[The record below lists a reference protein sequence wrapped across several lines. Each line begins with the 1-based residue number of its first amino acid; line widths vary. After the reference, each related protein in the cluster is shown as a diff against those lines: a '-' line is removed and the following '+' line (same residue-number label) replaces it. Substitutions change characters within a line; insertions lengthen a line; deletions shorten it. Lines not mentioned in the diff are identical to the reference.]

1 MKATRISLVAALVAG
16 VLVAYTPAGLTQDA
30 PASKDATKDAPKA
43 PGAPGAP
50 GGQRSEAAKE
60 RLNKLSE
67 ELKLTD
73 EQKPKVEALL
83 REQQEKMRG
92 SRGSTTTPEER
103 REKMKAVR
111 EEMTK
116 KMQSILTPEQFSKW
130 EKMPQMGPRPGGPG
144 GPGAPGAPVSPVAPA
159 GNKKAPENKAE

>member
-1 MKATRISLVAALVAG
+1 MKATKISLVAALVAG
-16 VLVAYTPAGLTQDA
+16 VLVAYNPAGLAQDA
-30 PASKDATKDAPKA
+30 AAKDATASKDAPKS
-43 PGAPGAP
+43 PSAPGAP
-50 GGQRSEAAKE
+50 GGQRAEAAKE

-67 ELKLTD
+67 DLKLTD

-116 KMQSILTPEQFSKW
+116 KMKNILTPEQFAKW

-144 GPGAPGAPVSPVAPA
+144 GPGAPGAPVRPDA
-159 GNKKAPENKAE
+159 NKKASENKAE